1 MNKKTLIIVAAVL
14 ALIILGPRFI
24 SIGETES
31 SGSGNAQ
38 ISLMTNPSP
47 LRLGQGTFIISVK
60 DDAGNP
66 VDDARVTFDL
76 NMTTMN
82 MGTQEGVASAQ
93 GNGNYAV
100 VGRLSMKGP
109 WKVSTKVT
117 MPDGKEISKDFS
129 VNVP

>member
-1 MNKKTLIIVAAVL
+1 MAAVL

-24 SIGETES
+24 SICETES

>member
-1 MNKKTLIIVAAVL
+1 
-14 ALIILGPRFI
+14 
-24 SIGETES
+24 
-31 SGSGNAQ
+31 
-38 ISLMTNPSP
+38 
-47 LRLGQGTFIISVK
+47 
-60 DDAGNP
+60 
-66 VDDARVTFDL
+66 
-76 NMTTMN
+76 MN

>member
-82 MGTQEGVASAQ
+82 MGKQAGIATSQ
-93 GNGNYAV
+93 GNGKYTVMGN
-100 VGRLSMKGP
+100 LSMRGP
-109 WKVSTKVT
+109 WRVSTNIT
-117 MPDGKEISKDFS
+117 MPDGSKLSKDFII
-129 VNVP
+129 NAQ

>member
-129 VNVP
+129 VKVP

>member
-1 MNKKTLIIVAAVL
+1 MAAVL